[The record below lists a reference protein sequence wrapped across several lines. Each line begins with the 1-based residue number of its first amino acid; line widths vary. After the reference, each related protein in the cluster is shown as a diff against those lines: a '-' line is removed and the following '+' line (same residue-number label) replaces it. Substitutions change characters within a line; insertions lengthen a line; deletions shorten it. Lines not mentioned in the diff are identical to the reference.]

1 MQKIEPPANIIKD
14 TTTFHLNT
22 QLTTGLVQNG
32 NFKSQVRFDLKNY
45 VNLDD
50 DDVMWATVSIP
61 SCVIT
66 NSNYIVNEYN
76 NKMVFFYGS
85 ALSPVNYTTII
96 PVGNYTRS
104 SWVTYMN
111 GTSSSPL
118 RNDYFTLTSDNVTN
132 TFTITTTALF
142 QGTFPSGLFGMRSIT
157 TCDYIWG
164 FRTEFDNQGNVS
176 FTMPRCFN
184 FLPVARF
191 VFHCNILNSGLTLTT
206 NSNVA
211 STDVL
216 AVIPNSSK
224 LNSQIIYENN
234 NNEFLIKSNSHIS
247 SIIISITDDDNRL
260 INFNGI
266 SCYFDLQFNL
276 FRRSIQKPIKF
287 ANLVK
292 QASETIGM
300 YPENVIIEE

>member
-1 MQKIEPPANIIKD
+1 
-14 TTTFHLNT
+14 
-22 QLTTGLVQNG
+22 
-32 NFKSQVRFDLKNY
+32 
-45 VNLDD
+45 
-50 DDVMWATVSIP
+50 
-61 SCVIT
+61 
-66 NSNYIVNEYN
+66 
-76 NKMVFFYGS
+76 
-85 ALSPVNYTTII
+85 
-96 PVGNYTRS
+96 
-104 SWVTYMN
+104 
-111 GTSSSPL
+111 
-118 RNDYFTLTSDNVTN
+118 VTN
-132 TFTITTTALF
+132 KFTITTTALF
-142 QGTFPSGLFGMRSIT
+142 QSTFPGITWGLTSAT
-157 TCDYIWG
+157 TCDYIFG
-164 FRTEFDNQGNVS
+164 FRTSFSTTATS
-176 FTMPRCFN
+176 FTMPRCYN

-247 SIIISITDDDNRL
+247 SITISITDDDNRL

-276 FRRSIQKPIKF
+276 FRKSIQKPIKF

-292 QASETIGM
+292 QASETIGI

>member
-1 MQKIEPPANIIKD
+1 MQKIEAPANIIKD

-32 NFKSQVRFDLKNY
+32 DYKSQVRFDLKNY
-45 VNLDD
+45 INLDD
-50 DDVMWATVSIP
+50 DDVLWATVSLP

-76 NKMVFFYGS
+76 NTMAFYYGTF
-85 ALSPVNYTTII
+85 LSPVTYITTI
-96 PVGNYTRS
+96 PVGNYTRA
-104 SWVTYMN
+104 SWITYMN
-111 GTSSSPL
+111 STASSPI
-118 RNDYFTLTSDNVTN
+118 RSDYFTVTSDNTTN
-132 TFTITTTALF
+132 KFTITPTALF
-142 QGTFPSGLFGMRSIT
+142 YSTYPSGGWGMKSST

-164 FRTEFDNQGNVS
+164 FRTS
-176 FTMPRCFN
+176 FVGTALPSYTMTRCFN
-184 FLPVARF
+184 FLPIARF

-206 NSNVA
+206 NSNIA

-234 NNEFLIKSNSHIS
+234 NSEFLIKSNSHIS
-247 SIIISITDDDNRL
+247 SITISITDDDNRL

-276 FRRSIQKPIKF
+276 FRKSIQKQIKF

>member
-1 MQKIEPPANIIKD
+1 MQKIEAPANIIKD

-22 QLTTGLVQNG
+22 QLTTGLVLNG
-32 NFKSQVRFDLKNY
+32 DFKSQVRFDLKNY
-45 VNLDD
+45 INLDD
-50 DDVMWATVSIP
+50 DDILYATVSLP

-66 NSNYIVNEYN
+66 NSNFIVSEYN
-76 NKMVFFYGS
+76 NTL
-85 ALSPVNYTTII
+85 AVNYGGTTYLTSV
-96 PVGNYTRS
+96 PVGNYTRAT
-104 SWVTYMN
+104 WITYMN
-111 GTSSSPL
+111 GTLSSPL
-118 RNDYFTLTSDNVTN
+118 RNDYFTLTSNNVTN
-132 TFTITTTALF
+132 KFTITTTALF
-142 QGTFPSGLFGMRSIT
+142 QSTYPGGTWGMTSAT
-157 TCDYIWG
+157 TCDYIFG
-164 FRTEFDNQGNVS
+164 FRTSFSTTATS
-176 FTMPRCFN
+176 FTMPRCYN

-247 SIIISITDDDNRL
+247 SITISITDDDNRL

-276 FRRSIQKPIKF
+276 FRKSIQKPIKF

-292 QASETIGM
+292 QASETIGI

>member
-1 MQKIEPPANIIKD
+1 MQKIEAPANIIKD

-22 QLTTGLVQNG
+22 QLTTGLVLNG
-32 NFKSQVRFDLKNY
+32 DFKSQVRFDLKNY
-45 VNLDD
+45 INLDD
-50 DDVMWATVSIP
+50 DDILYATVSLP

-66 NSNYIVNEYN
+66 NSNFIVSEYN
-76 NKMVFFYGS
+76 NTL
-85 ALSPVNYTTII
+85 AVNYGGTTYLTSV
-96 PVGNYTRS
+96 PVGNYTRAT
-104 SWVTYMN
+104 WITYMN
-111 GTSSSPL
+111 GTLSSPL
-118 RNDYFTLTSDNVTN
+118 RNDYFTLTSNNVTN
-132 TFTITTTALF
+132 KFTITTTALF
-142 QGTFPSGLFGMRSIT
+142 QSTYPGGTWGMTSAT
-157 TCDYIWG
+157 TCDYIFG
-164 FRTEFDNQGNVS
+164 FRTSFSTTATS
-176 FTMPRCFN
+176 FTMPRCYN

-247 SIIISITDDDNRL
+247 SITISITDDDNRL

-276 FRRSIQKPIKF
+276 FRKSIQKPIKF

-292 QASETIGM
+292 QASETLGI

>member
-1 MQKIEPPANIIKD
+1 MQKIEAPANIIKD

-32 NFKSQVRFDLKNY
+32 DFKSQVRFDLKNY
-45 VNLDD
+45 INLDD
-50 DDVMWATVSIP
+50 DDVMWATVSLP

-66 NSNYIVNEYN
+66 NSNFIVNEYN
-76 NKMVFFYGS
+76 NTLALNYSGATFFTY
-85 ALSPVNYTTII
+85 I
-96 PVGNYTRS
+96 PVGNYTRAT
-104 SWVTYMN
+104 WVTYMN
-111 GTSSSPL
+111 GTASSPL

-132 TFTITTTALF
+132 KFKITTTALF
-142 QGTFPSGLFGMRSIT
+142 QSTFPGITWGMTSAT
-157 TCDYIWG
+157 TCDYIFG
-164 FRTEFDNQGNVS
+164 FRTS
-176 FTMPRCFN
+176 FSTTATSFIMPRCFN

-276 FRRSIQKPIKF
+276 FRKSVQKPIKF

>member
-1 MQKIEPPANIIKD
+1 MQKIEASANIIKD

-22 QLTTGLVQNG
+22 QLTTGLVLNG
-32 NFKSQVRFDLKNY
+32 DFKSQVRFDLKNY
-45 VNLDD
+45 INLDD
-50 DDVMWATVSIP
+50 DDILYATVSLP

-66 NSNYIVNEYN
+66 NSNFIVSEYN
-76 NKMVFFYGS
+76 NTL
-85 ALSPVNYTTII
+85 AVNYGGTTYLTSV
-96 PVGNYTRS
+96 PVGNYTRAT
-104 SWVTYMN
+104 WITYMN
-111 GTSSSPL
+111 GTASSPL

-132 TFTITTTALF
+132 KFTITTTALF
-142 QGTFPSGLFGMRSIT
+142 QSTFPGGTWGMTSAT
-157 TCDYIWG
+157 TCDYIFG
-164 FRTEFDNQGNVS
+164 FRTSFSTTATS
-176 FTMPRCFN
+176 FTMPRCYN

-247 SIIISITDDDNRL
+247 SITISITDDDNRL

-276 FRRSIQKPIKF
+276 FRKSIQKPIKF

-292 QASETIGM
+292 QASETIGI

>member
-1 MQKIEPPANIIKD
+1 MQKIEAPANIIKD

-22 QLTTGLVQNG
+22 QLTTGLVLNG
-32 NFKSQVRFDLKNY
+32 DFKSQVRFDLKNY
-45 VNLDD
+45 INLDD
-50 DDVMWATVSIP
+50 DDILYATVSLP

-66 NSNYIVNEYN
+66 NSNFIVSEYN
-76 NKMVFFYGS
+76 NTL
-85 ALSPVNYTTII
+85 AVNYGGTTYLTSV
-96 PVGNYTRS
+96 PVGNYTRAT
-104 SWVTYMN
+104 WITYMN
-111 GTSSSPL
+111 GTASSPL

-132 TFTITTTALF
+132 KFTITTTALF
-142 QGTFPSGLFGMRSIT
+142 QSTFPGGTWGMTSAT
-157 TCDYIWG
+157 TCDYIFG
-164 FRTEFDNQGNVS
+164 FRTSFSTTATS
-176 FTMPRCFN
+176 FTMPRCYN

-247 SIIISITDDDNRL
+247 SITISITDDDNRL

-276 FRRSIQKPIKF
+276 FRKSIQKPIKF

-292 QASETIGM
+292 QASETIGI